1 MFVAKK
7 SLFDLITED
16 PENTNS
22 IYLNEKEY
30 ISSIIQDIGKLLN
43 TRCILPQSK
52 QRTHLPLNYGLPY
65 MFGMQE
71 PNDMLN
77 PNTHDEWRL
86 TLERTLRY
94 FEPRI
99 LRPKVKIIHINP
111 RQQTIDIEIKGSV
124 FINHHLKQIHF
135 PFAIHNPY

>member
-7 SLFDLITED
+7 NLFDLIVED
-16 PENTNS
+16 PDNRDS

-30 ISSIIQDIGKLLN
+30 ISSIIQDTAKLLN

-52 QRTHLPLNYGLPY
+52 RRTHLPLNYGLPY

-71 PNDMLN
+71 PDDMLN
-77 PNTHDEWRL
+77 PNTHDEWRFS
-86 TLERTLRY
+86 LERTLRY

-99 LRPKVKIIHINP
+99 LRPKVKIININP
-111 RQQTIDIEIKGSV
+111 RQQAIDIEIKGSV
-124 FINHHLKQIHF
+124 LISNHLKRIHF
-135 PFAIHNPY
+135 PFVIHNPY